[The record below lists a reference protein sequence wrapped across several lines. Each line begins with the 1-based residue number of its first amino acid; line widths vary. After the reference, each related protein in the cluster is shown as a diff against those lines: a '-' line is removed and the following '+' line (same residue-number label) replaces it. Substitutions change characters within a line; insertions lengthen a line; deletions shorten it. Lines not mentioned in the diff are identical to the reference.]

1 VFDHLTPPA
10 ALLAQSPGPYI
21 ALLLAGFAIGILGHL
36 FKVRSLILAGI
47 ALIVIGALLL
57 PIAAGIPSSEK
68 SPPAEESLGGSG
80 E

>member
-10 ALLAQSPGPYI
+10 ALLAQGPGPYI

-36 FKVRSLILAGI
+36 FKVRSLVIAGI

-68 SPPAEESLGGSG
+68 SPPTEESLGGSG

>member
-1 VFDHLTPPA
+1 MFDHLTPSA
-10 ALLAQSPGPYI
+10 ALLAQGPGPYI

-36 FKVRSLILAGI
+36 FKVRSLVIAGI

-68 SPPAEESLGGSG
+68 SPPTEESLGGSG

>member
-1 VFDHLTPPA
+1 VLDLVTPPA
-10 ALLAQSPGPYI
+10 ALLARSPGPYI

-36 FKVRSLILAGI
+36 FKVRWLIVAGI

-68 SPPAEESLGGSG
+68 SPPAEESLGGGG

>member
-21 ALLLAGFAIGILGHL
+21 ALLLAGFAVGIVGHL
-36 FKVRSLILAGI
+36 FKVRTLVIAGI

-68 SPPAEESLGGSG
+68 SPPTEESLGGSG

>member
-1 VFDHLTPPA
+1 MFDLATPPA

-21 ALLLAGFAIGILGHL
+21 ALLLAGFAIGSVGHL
-36 FKVRSLILAGI
+36 FKVRWLVAAGI

-68 SPPAEESLGGSG
+68 SPPTEESFGGAG

>member
-1 VFDHLTPPA
+1 MLDLVTPPA
-10 ALLAQSPGPYI
+10 ALLSQSPGPYI
-21 ALLLAGFAIGILGHL
+21 ALLLAGFGIGILGHL
-36 FKVRSLILAGI
+36 FKARWLILAGI